1 MNCRL
6 FLIVL
11 AFLFIC
17 ANFTAQET
25 AVFDDK
31 FKFIEN
37 KGQWPEFVLFR
48 AETTQG
54 KIYLEQGRIL
64 YQFLDLSDVHA
75 AHAKNLDKNFPQV
88 PSVKQELISAEF
100 LGSQQVSRIR
110 KSKVAPEYFNYFIGD
125 DKSTWAGHVKAY
137 ADVVLEELYPGVDL
151 HYNNS
156 GNHLK
161 YEFIVAPKAKPELI
175 KMRYHNTKRITINKK
190 GNLRIEGNIGLIE
203 EAKPYAYQI
212 INGKIVEVACKFVVK
227 EQVVSYELGK
237 YNPNIQ
243 LIIDPEL
250 IFASYSGS
258 LSDNFGMTATY
269 DYNGNLFSGGI
280 VFGNSYPTSAGAFNT
295 SGTFTQVNASAN
307 QALLYG
313 ITDIF
318 ISKYSSDGST
328 LLYSTYIGGGND
340 LGGVDVVHSLICNE
354 QNELYFF
361 GTTSSSNFPLVNPV
375 QSSFNGGIYREFT
388 SNGTHYWGNNQ
399 SQANGGTDLII
410 VKLAQ
415 DGAGLLASTYY
426 GGAHNDGLNYNE
438 IGVNN
443 GNSYGGLM
451 YNYGDPFR
459 GEIMLDE
466 QGNVYVA
473 SCTYS
478 SNFPVVNATQPTY
491 GGNQDGVLI
500 KFNSALTSVLMS
512 TYWGGSA
519 RDACYAV
526 KFDSANNIYLAGGTL
541 SPNFVTT
548 LDAFQNTHNGTAQ
561 PDGFVSKFSPSGLL
575 LNSTF
580 IGTNLYD
587 QVFFIQVDRFDFVYV
602 LGQTRGT
609 ITPTPGTYNNP
620 NSGQFI
626 MKFQNN
632 LSTQLWRTVFGNGNG
647 LVNIS
652 PTAFLVDVCGNI
664 YVSGWGGGIAGSLQQ
679 GTPLN
684 GMPISADAFQPSNGN
699 GYNFYLIVLSS
710 EAQNLLYASYL
721 GGNQAQEHVDG
732 GTSRFDKMGVV
743 YHSACGGCGG
753 FSDFPTFP
761 NNVWSLTNN
770 SSNCNNLVFKFDF
783 KIVPQSEFI
792 INTAEGCAPLEVNF
806 NNLSSDTTEFIWD
819 FGDGVVINNIV
830 NPVHTFTTPGVYE
843 AMLIVNSNACGL
855 SDTSVVIIT
864 VLDELYMNMPLD
876 LVVCNDDQVT
886 ITADSQGTATIY
898 HWSTNVN
905 FTDTLNV
912 YPSDPS
918 IVITQSNP
926 GTYYLFIS
934 NGICDRIDSITVTFI
949 EETLQLFGDTII
961 CLGQTASA
969 TVVNTNP
976 NVAFEYTWTPNNII
990 VSGANSNEVTVNPTN
1005 SQYLYLYAVAANG
1018 CEIWDSI
1025 FIQVNTFEPS
1035 IFNAVAIPDSVP
1047 PGGATVQL
1055 IGNAPDGFT
1064 TTWLPLSSVQNPSA
1078 ATTSAFV
1085 NQNTTFF
1092 FVADDGV
1099 CADTIPV
1106 FVRTYEIFCE
1116 EPFIFV
1122 PNAFSPNG
1130 DGNNDILFVRGN
1142 YIENMIFRVFNRWG
1156 EMVFESTDPTIGWNG
1171 IYKGR
1176 LCDPDVF
1183 TYYLDVNCI
1192 GGFNNVMSGNVTLM
1206 R

>member
-1 MNCRL
+1 MNWRY
-6 FLIVL
+6 I
-11 AFLFIC
+11 
-17 ANFTAQET
+17 FTALWILLSLCESLAQE
-25 AVFDDK
+25 AVALDDK

-48 AETTQG
+48 AETNQG
-54 KIYLEQGRIL
+54 KIYIEQGRIL
-64 YQFLDLSDVHA
+64 YQFLDLKDFHA
-75 AHAKNLDKNFPQV
+75 HHAKNSNQAPKHEPTI
-88 PSVKQELISAEF
+88 KQELISMEF
-100 LGSQQVSRIR
+100 IGSQKIQSVQ
-110 KSKVAPEYFNYFIGD
+110 KTKPAPEYYNYFLGN
-125 DKSTWAGHVKAY
+125 DKSKWAGNVKSY
-137 ADVVLEELYPGVDL
+137 ADVVLEEIYPGIKL

-156 GNHLK
+156 GDYLK
-161 YEFIVAPKAKPELI
+161 YEFILAPKARPESI
-175 KMRYHNTKRITINKK
+175 KLRYHNAKSVSTTKK
-190 GNLRIEGNIGLIE
+190 GNLKIQGEIGIIE

-212 INGKIVEVACKFVVK
+212 INGKIVEIPCKFVVK
-227 EQVVSYELGK
+227 DTEVSYQIGK
-237 YNPNIQ
+237 YNSDFE

-269 DYNGNLFSGGI
+269 DNDGNLFSGGI
-280 VFGNSYPTSAGAFNT
+280 VFGNSYPTTAGAYNT
-295 SGTFTQVNASAN
+295 SGTFTQVNGAAN
-307 QALLYG
+307 QGLLYG
-313 ITDIF
+313 ITDTF
-318 ISKYSSDGST
+318 ISKYSADGST
-328 LLYSTYIGGGND
+328 MIYSTYIGGGTD
-340 LGGVDVVHSLICNE
+340 VGGVDVVHSLICNE

-361 GTTSSSNFPLVNPV
+361 GTTSSSDFPLVNPV
-375 QSSFNGGIYREFT
+375 QNTFNGGLYREFT

-399 SQANGGTDLII
+399 SQANGGTDLIV
-410 VKLAQ
+410 VKMSQ
-415 DGAGLLASTYY
+415 NGANLLASTYY
-426 GGAHNDGLNYNE
+426 GGSHNDGLNYNE
-438 IGVNN
+438 NNNNN
-443 GNSYGGLM
+443 GNTYGGLM
-451 YNYGDPFR
+451 FNYGDPFR

-478 SNFPVVNATQPTY
+478 NNFPMVNATQATY
-491 GGNQDGVLI
+491 GGSQDGVLV
-500 KFNSALTSVLMS
+500 KFNPNLTTVLLS
-512 TYWGGSA
+512 TYWGGSG

-526 KFDSANNIYLAGGTL
+526 KFDSQNNIYLAGGTL
-541 SPNFVTT
+541 SLNFSTT
-548 LDAFQNTHNGTAQ
+548 PGAFQTVHNGGAQ
-561 PDGFVSKFSPSGLL
+561 PDGFVTKFSPTGTV
-575 LNSTF
+575 LNSTL
-580 IGTNLYD
+580 IGTALYD
-587 QVFFIQVDRFDFVYV
+587 QVYFLQIDRFDFVYV
-602 LGQTRGT
+602 LGQSRGS
-609 ITPTPGTYNNP
+609 IVATPNTYTNP

-632 LSTQLWRTVFGNGNG
+632 LSTQIWQTVFGNGNT

-652 PTAFLVDVCGNI
+652 PTAFLVDICGNI

-684 GMPISADAFQPSNGN
+684 GMPVSPDAFQSTNGD
-699 GYNFYLIVLSS
+699 GYNFYLIVLSA
-710 EAQNLLYASYL
+710 EATNLLYASYL
-721 GGNQAQEHVDG
+721 GGNQSQEHVDG
-732 GTSRFDKMGVV
+732 GTSRFDKMGIV
-743 YHSACGGCGG
+743 YHSACGGCGAN
-753 FSDFPTFP
+753 SDFPTFP
-761 NNVWSLTNN
+761 NDVWSLTNN
-770 SSNCNNLVFKFDF
+770 SNNCNNLVFKFDF
-783 KIVPQSEFI
+783 KIVPQSEFT
-792 INTAEGCAPLEVNF
+792 INSTEGCAPLEINF
-806 NNLSSDTTEFIWD
+806 NNFSSDTTEYVWD
-819 FGDGVVINNIV
+819 FGDGVVVDNIV
-830 NPVHTFTTPGVYE
+830 NPTHTFTTPGVYE
-843 AMLIVNSNACGL
+843 AMLIVNSSACGL

-886 ITADSQGTATIY
+886 ITANSQGTATIY

-912 YPSDPS
+912 YPSDSS
-918 IVITQSNP
+918 IVITQNNP

-969 TVVNTNP
+969 SVVNTNP
-976 NVAFEYTWTPNNII
+976 NVTFDYTWTPNNII

-1035 IFNAVAIPDSVP
+1035 IFNAVAVPDSVP
-1047 PGGATVQL
+1047 PGGSTVQL

-1064 TTWLPLSSVQNPSA
+1064 TTWLPLSSVQNPNA

-1092 FVADDGV
+1092 FVADDGI

-1106 FVRTYEIFCE
+1106 VVRTYEIFCE

-1183 TYYLDVNCI
+1183 TYYLDVNCF
-1192 GGFNNVMSGNVTLM
+1192 GGFNNIMSGNVTLM